1 MPNKGTMQAKQKRA
15 GSLGQTSRLYK
26 LGNTNK
32 KVAGGQGFGRSNPSI
47 GSMTSLQTTKQVRKA
62 GGSNICDRKDYL
74 GTVINK
80 TKCNC
85 LGPNAQCNL

>member
-62 GGSNICDRKDYL
+62 GGSNICARKDYL
-74 GTVINK
+74 GTIINK
-80 TKCNC
+80 TKFNC
-85 LGPNAQCNL
+85 FGPNAQCNL